1 MPPAAVEPKAKRA
14 VTTSA
19 KATRAGDIA
28 ATKAQDEA
36 AAVPVKKKCG
46 RPKKKKEETPVPVP
60 IKEDTATDSKDET
73 DIEWTKELTWTL
85 ITAIESDEP
94 TQDSLF
100 PETFES
106 AGINFWRGKIKNRI
120 GVLVLKAKDNM
131 VAMGETGAKQGRGLR
146 ARQRLAPGLDCQLNG
161 VDLIKLESP
170 WFFNMRTLIAARPN
184 LHPVGLGNNET
195 EIDTSIL
202 LHSSDADNND
212 TSSNGR
218 NDNEDTSTAPDDTK
232 DGTLS
237 VEDSDEQL
245 PAVTAIVAGAL
256 KRPRDAKSNDDPKAK
271 QGAAKKTRPQKAT
284 SAPVAVVPVKK
295 PTNTKDK
302 FAATVLAE
310 EETTQHLLGLK

>member
-36 AAVPVKKKCG
+36 TAVPVKKKSG
-46 RPKKKKEETPVPVP
+46 RPKRRKKRPQCQCPSRKIPPQTPKTRQ
-60 IKEDTATDSKDET
+60 ISK
-73 DIEWTKELTWTL
+73 
-85 ITAIESDEP
+85 
-94 TQDSLF
+94 
-100 PETFES
+100 TFES
-106 AGINFWRGKIKNRI
+106 AGINFWCGKDKEPYWR
-120 GVLVLKAKDNM
+120 AKDNM
-131 VAMGETGAKQGRGLR
+131 VAMGETGAKLGWGLR

-184 LHPVGLGNNET
+184 LHPVGLGNNKT

-218 NDNEDTSTAPDDTK
+218 NDDEDTSTAPDDTK
-232 DGTLS
+232 HGTLS
-237 VEDSDEQL
+237 VEDSNEQL
-245 PAVTAIVAGAL
+245 PAVTAIVTGAL
-256 KRPRDAKSNDDPKAK
+256 KRPRNAKSNDDPKAK
-271 QGAAKKTRPQKAT
+271 QGAEKKTWPQKAT
-284 SAPVAVVPVKK
+284 SAPVAAVPVKK

-310 EETTQHLLGLK
+310 ETTQHLLGLK

>member
-1 MPPAAVEPKAKRA
+1 MPPAAKR
-14 VTTSA
+14 
-19 KATRAGDIA
+19 
-28 ATKAQDEA
+28 
-36 AAVPVKKKCG
+36 G

-120 GVLVLKAKDNM
+120 GVPRITWWPWANR
-131 VAMGETGAKQGRGLR
+131 GETGAGIESEAEIGPRTGLSTKW
-146 ARQRLAPGLDCQLNG
+146 
-161 VDLIKLESP
+161 DLIKLESP

-195 EIDTSIL
+195 EIDTSRL

-218 NDNEDTSTAPDDTK
+218 NNNEDTSTAPDDTK

-256 KRPRDAKSNDDPKAK
+256 KHPRDAKSNDDPKAK
-271 QGAAKKTRPQKAT
+271 QGAAKTRPQKAT